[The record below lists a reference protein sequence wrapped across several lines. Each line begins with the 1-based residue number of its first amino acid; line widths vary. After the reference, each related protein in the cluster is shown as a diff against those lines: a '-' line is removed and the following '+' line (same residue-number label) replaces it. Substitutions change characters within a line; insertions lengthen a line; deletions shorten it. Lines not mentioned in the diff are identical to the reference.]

1 MASHPEVNDLVQGSM
16 TSRGVNDLSSGSTG
30 SVCSSTG
37 SVGRSVG
44 RLGRWD
50 WAWAQAGSVG
60 PIEWVGLG
68 PKGPVQ
74 VIELKEGQTVTNKP
88 HLQLYER

>member
-1 MASHPEVNDLVQGSM
+1 M
-16 TSRGVNDLSSGSTG
+16 TFRVGRL
-30 SVCSSTG
+30 
-37 SVGRSVG
+37 GRSVG

-74 VIELKEGQTVTNKP
+74 VIGLKEGQTVTNLTFSFTKGD
-88 HLQLYER
+88 LLVRDRCDN

>member
-1 MASHPEVNDLVQGSM
+1 M
-16 TSRGVNDLSSGSTG
+16 TFR
-30 SVCSSTG
+30 
-37 SVGRSVG
+37 VG
-44 RLGRWD
+44 RLGRSVARLGRWVGLWVDWVGRPSRVGWWD

-74 VIELKEGQTVTNKP
+74 VIEAQGGQT
-88 HLQLYER
+88 